1 MIVDRKSFDE
11 KKKKKKKKKKKR
23 RQNEASLCESFAGF
37 PLYYILCVIF
47 ACRVK
52 IEILLL
58 SFNV

>member
-11 KKKKKKKKKKKR
+11 KKKK